1 MVRCFKIEANIMT
14 TTTDLDYTK
23 YWDAGFPFKTY
34 LEDEVEKH
42 PELWRGIYR
51 THDTPEWAAARVQE
65 TGGPWR
71 LLVIA
76 EDWCGDASNTV
87 PVLARLAEAASNL
100 DLRIVKRD
108 AYPDLMDAYLTNG
121 SQSIPLAIVLDE
133 DSEPVGRWGPR
144 PAELQ
149 DFVLGEKRQRRA
161 PGGRD
166 LQGSPPLV
174 RPRRWRDHAPRA
186 HRRAGGAG
194 PRGLSAARGP
204 AFAVELGSKPP
215 RKRTIRGGRG
225 KLPTRPRRSRVIHL
239 LSQ

>member
-23 YWDAGFPFKTY
+23 YWDAGFPFNTY

-133 DSEPVGRWGPR
+133 DFEPVGRWGPR

-149 DFVLGEKRQRRA
+149 EFVIGEKRRGERPVDEIYKEARRWYARDGGETTLRELIDVLAA
-161 PGGRD
+161 PG
-166 LQGSPPLV
+166 
-174 RPRRWRDHAPRA
+174 
-186 HRRAGGAG
+186 
-194 PRGLSAARGP
+194 
-204 AFAVELGSKPP
+204 
-215 RKRTIRGGRG
+215 RGG
-225 KLPTRPRRSRVIHL
+225 
-239 LSQ
+239 